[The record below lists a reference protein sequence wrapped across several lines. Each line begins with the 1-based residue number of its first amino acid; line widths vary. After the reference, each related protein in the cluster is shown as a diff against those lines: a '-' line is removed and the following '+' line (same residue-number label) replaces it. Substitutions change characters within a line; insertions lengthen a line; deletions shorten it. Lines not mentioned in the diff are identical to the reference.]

1 MVGRQNLFC
10 LPIIYASENFYRKD
24 LLSEMKTDKK
34 VGAGVDLLNGN
45 IVKSLLIFAIPLFIS
60 NGFQQM
66 YNAVDTM
73 IVGRYLGDVSLAAIG
88 ACAAVY
94 ELMVG
99 FALGFGNGLSIVAAR
114 GYGAGDQ
121 ELLKKSVAGSIVVG
135 AGVTVVLMALSRLCL
150 HPLLVLL
157 DTPADILE
165 ESWSYISL
173 ITLFVGVMF
182 AYNLLAGLLRAIGN
196 SIVPLIFLMLSS
208 VLNIVLDLYFIAGL
222 HMGING
228 AAAATVI
235 AQGISAL
242 LCALYIAKWCP
253 TLIPKR
259 CHFRAGVRLYKE
271 LIAQGLSMGLMVGI
285 VSTGTV
291 ILQAGINNL
300 GDYRL
305 IAAQTS
311 ARKLQSFCIMPLTSL
326 GLALSTFV
334 SQNRGAGQKKRI
346 RMAVRY
352 ANMLSAG
359 WALFVLLVLSVGAG
373 WMMKFISGSSEAAV
387 LDNGTRYLR
396 INSLF
401 YMVLGMLF
409 NLRNSLQGLGSKLVP
424 LISSVIELI
433 GKILFVIFLIPVL
446 GYFGVIICEP
456 VIWCLMCLQLL
467 WAFYNHPYIKKG
479 KIAKSMQKLCR

>member
-1 MVGRQNLFC
+1 
-10 LPIIYASENFYRKD
+10 
-24 LLSEMKTDKK
+24 MKTDSTKGI
-34 VGAGVDLLNGN
+34 GAGVDLLHGN
-45 IVKSLLIFAIPLFIS
+45 IVKSLLLFAVPLFIS
-60 NGFQQM
+60 NGFQQL

-94 ELMVG
+94 ELLVG

-114 GYGAGDQ
+114 GYGSGNQ
-121 ELLKKSVAGSIVVG
+121 ELLKKSVAGSIAVG
-135 AGVTVVLMALSRLCL
+135 AGITAALMVISGLFL
-150 HPLLVLL
+150 HPLLKLL
-157 DTPADILE
+157 GTPSDILE
-165 ESWSYISL
+165 ESYSYISL
-173 ITLFVGVMF
+173 ITLFIGVMF

-196 SIVPLIFLMLSS
+196 SMVPLIFLILSS
-208 VLNIVLDLYFIAGL
+208 VLNIILDLYFITGL
-222 HMGING
+222 HMGIRG

-235 AQGISAL
+235 AQGISAI
-242 LCALYIAKWCP
+242 LCAMYIAKCCP
-253 TLIPKR
+253 ILIPKK
-259 CHFRAGVRLYKE
+259 CHFRAGARLYKE
-271 LIAQGLSMGLMVGI
+271 LIGQGLSMGLMVGI

-311 ARKLQSFCIMPLTSL
+311 ARKLQSFCNMPLTSL

-346 RMAVRY
+346 RRAVRY
-352 ANMLSAG
+352 ANMLSISWG
-359 WALFVLLVLSVGAG
+359 LLVLLGLLAGAG
-373 WMMKFISGSSEAAV
+373 QMVRLISGSSEAV
-387 LDNGTRYLR
+387 ILDNGVRYLR

-401 YMVLGMLF
+401 YMVLGVLF

-433 GKILFVIFLIPVL
+433 GKILFVIFMIPVL

-456 VIWCLMCLQLL
+456 VIWCCMTLQLL
-467 WAFYNHPYIKKG
+467 WAFYNHPCIKKEG
-479 KIAKSMQKLCR
+479 NV